1 MQNCKNFDGGF
12 MKSFEA
18 PRVIQEL
25 IRDSRAVMNGV
36 CGVWVGDTWWVS
48 LNILQSNPINDSV

>member
-25 IRDSRAVMNGV
+25 IRDSRAVMNGI
-36 CGVWVGDTWWVS
+36 CGVWGSDTWWVS

>member
-36 CGVWVGDTWWVS
+36 CGVWAGVTLSGFH
-48 LNILQSNPINDSV
+48 

>member
-1 MQNCKNFDGGF
+1 

-18 PRVIQEL
+18 PRVIQKL
-25 IRDSRAVMNGV
+25 IRDSRAVMNGIS
-36 CGVWVGDTWWVS
+36 GVWVGDTWWVS